1 MAKFTE
7 IRHGM
12 FLDEAFQEMNVL
24 SWALLILNA
33 EPRYCVIRSKVET

>member
-24 SWALLILNA
+24 LMNPNPA
-33 EPRYCVIRSKVET
+33 